1 MGDHS
6 RPTRMPQSA
15 LTRGVLLLALQSLM
29 VAALAPAAHCI
40 GLQQFRRLRVVQ
52 DEPIAEML
60 VDSVAW
66 LSDERGIIAG
76 GWKQWPTDPQIIVAP
91 MGAPAVRLERVGSP
105 RFALSPSRREIAYW
119 VATGGDWV
127 QLGVAP
133 VGGGQPRYLGPPR
146 RVGPGMFLAWPE
158 QDVIWALVQD
168 GETCSA
174 LAISTL
180 NGAAG
185 SPVDVVGGQWLRLR
199 HRPGSQ
205 PIAVWIG
212 ETRKCVLLDA
222 RGRSQELSPDYDYDR
237 PNPSSEQY
245 LYFDD
250 SGALWMGGLPG
261 ALPTR
266 LADQATAAAWLP
278 DGSMLAY
285 AGKDR
290 LFGVWP
296 PTAEKQRI
304 AGSTIDAT
312 LRDGGVINGMCW
324 AGDGGSLAY
333 WRSQGATGQL
343 RVADLGT
350 FEVEVRVRFD
360 TPVKPQ
366 TGQRVWVAKR
376 LWRDKAGRVMEA
388 DWTSLKGEFAVSG
401 WAADAPQVVTASS
414 VGEMGG
420 VVERIVAPQQV
431 AAAIGLIKVG
441 EEKVLEPVPGLV
453 AWLAGTSTGGK
464 VVGVVVRSRPLQP
477 AQ

>member
-1 MGDHS
+1 MDDRS
-6 RPTRMPQSA
+6 RPMQTPQSA
-15 LTRGVLLLALQSLM
+15 QARGMLLFALLALATVTCPPS
-29 VAALAPAAHCI
+29 AHCI

-52 DEPIAEML
+52 DELIADML
-60 VDSVAW
+60 VDAVAW
-66 LSDERGIIAG
+66 LSDERGIVAG
-76 GWKQWPTDPQIIVAP
+76 GWKQWPSDPQIIVAP
-91 MGAPAVRLERVGSP
+91 MGVPAVRLERVGSP

-127 QLGVAP
+127 QLGIAP
-133 VGGGQPRYLGPPR
+133 VGGGQPRYIGPPR
-146 RVGPGMFLAWPE
+146 RAGPGMFLAWPE
-158 QDVIWALVQD
+158 HDVIWALVQD
-168 GETCSA
+168 GETCTA
-174 LAISTL
+174 QAISTL
-180 NGAAG
+180 NGATS

-222 RGRSQELSPDYDYDR
+222 RGLTQELSPDYDYDR
-237 PNPSSEQY
+237 PSPNSEQY

-250 SGALWMGGLPG
+250 SGALWIGGLPG

-266 LADQATAAAWLP
+266 LADQVTAAAWLQ

-285 AGKDR
+285 AGKDG
-290 LFGVWP
+290 LIGVWP
-296 PTAEKQRI
+296 ATAEKQRI
-304 AGSTIDAT
+304 LGSAIDAASP
-312 LRDGGVINGMCW
+312 DGGVVSGICW

-333 WRSQGATGQL
+333 WLSQGATGQL

-360 TPVKPQ
+360 SSVKPQ

-401 WAADAPQVVTASS
+401 WSPDAPQVVTAAS

-420 VVERIVAPQQV
+420 VLERIVAPQQ
-431 AAAIGLIKVG
+431 AAAIGPLKVG
-441 EEKVLEPVPGLV
+441 EEKALEPASGLV
-453 AWLAGTSTGGK
+453 AWLAGTSSGGK
-464 VVGVVVRSRPLQP
+464 VVGVVVRARHLQP
-477 AQ
+477 GQ